1 MAFPVRTCAVMGRFA
16 DPRIA
21 DCLGTLLPHLLS
33 RGVQVLVSE
42 SDGLAGEAAGVTRVP
57 EHEIGQRAD
66 LVIAVGG
73 DGTLLYA
80 ARLVAGHP
88 VPLIGV
94 NRGRLGFLTDVM
106 PQDMLP
112 SVDAA
117 LAGELAED
125 QRPLL
130 KAQLHRGAGGVAQ
143 AFALNDVVMQ
153 KHDTGRT
160 LDFETRI
167 DGRYVNTHDGDGV
180 IVASPTGSTAYALS
194 CSGPIIEPHLPA
206 LVIVPICA
214 HTLSDRPIVVA
225 ASSVIG
231 IALLERPDTRANV
244 TCDGMVLGP
253 FVPGDRLEI
262 TTAAE
267 RVRLLHPP
275 GHDFYKLLRSKL
287 HWGRGSFDR

>member
-1 MAFPVRTCAVMGRFA
+1 MSFPVRSCALVGRFA

-21 DCLGTLLPHLLS
+21 DCLSTLVPHLAG
-33 RGVQVLVSE
+33 RGVEVLVSE
-42 SDGLAGEAAGVTRVP
+42 SDALASAVKDVTVLP
-57 EHEIGQRAD
+57 ERDIGKRAD

-80 ARLVAGHP
+80 ARLVAGHS
-88 VPLIGV
+88 VPLVGV

-106 PQDMLP
+106 PQDMLS

-117 LAGELAED
+117 LAGELDED
-125 QRPLL
+125 RRPLL
-130 KAQLHRGAGGVAQ
+130 KARLYGAQGLRGE

-153 KHDTGRT
+153 KYDTGRT

-167 DGRYVNTHDGDGV
+167 DSRYVNTHDGDGI

-194 CSGPIIEPHLPA
+194 CSGPIIEPHLSA

-225 ASSVIG
+225 ASSVID
-231 IALLERPDTRANV
+231 IVLLERLDTRANV

-253 FVPGDRLEI
+253 IAPGDRLEI

-267 RVRLLHPP
+267 QVTLLHLP
-275 GHDFYKLLRSKL
+275 GFDYYKLLRSKL
-287 HWGRGSFDR
+287 HWGRGSFER

>member
-1 MAFPVRTCAVMGRFA
+1 MSFPVRSCALVGRFA

-21 DCLGTLLPHLLS
+21 DCLATLVPHLVR
-33 RGVQVLVSE
+33 RGVEVLVSE
-42 SDGLAGEAAGVTRVP
+42 SDALASGLKDVTVVAER
-57 EHEIGQRAD
+57 EIGKRAD
-66 LVIAVGG
+66 LAIAVGG

-80 ARLVAGHP
+80 ARLVTGHG
-88 VPLIGV
+88 VPLVGV

-106 PQDMLP
+106 PQDMLS

-117 LAGELAED
+117 LAGELDED
-125 QRPLL
+125 RRPLL
-130 KAQLHRGAGGVAQ
+130 KARLHDGKGLRGE

-153 KHDTGRT
+153 KYDTGRT

-167 DGRYVNTHDGDGV
+167 DGRYVNTHDGDGI

-225 ASSVIG
+225 ASSVID
-231 IALLERPDTRANV
+231 IALLERLDTRANV

-253 FVPGDRLEI
+253 INPGDRLEI

-267 RVRLLHPP
+267 QITLLHPP
-275 GHDFYKLLRSKL
+275 GFDYYKLLRSKL
-287 HWGRGSFDR
+287 HWGRGSFER

>member
-1 MAFPVRTCAVMGRFA
+1 MAFPVRTCALVGRFA
-16 DPRIA
+16 DPRVA
-21 DCLGTLLPHLLS
+21 ESLGALLPHLS
-33 RGVQVLVSE
+33 RRGVQVLVSE
-42 SDGLAGEAAGVTRVP
+42 DAELAADAPVARVP
-57 EHEIGQRAD
+57 EREFGERAD

-73 DGTLLYA
+73 DGTLLYG
-80 ARLVAGHP
+80 ARLVARHG

-117 LAGELAED
+117 LAGELEED

-130 KAQLHRGAGGVAQ
+130 TARLHHRGGQVAQ
-143 AFALNDVVMQ
+143 SFALNDVVMQ

-167 DGRYVNTHDGDGV
+167 DGTYVNTHDADGI

-194 CSGPIIEPHLPA
+194 CSGPIIEPHLSA

-225 ASSVIG
+225 AHSVVEV
-231 IALLERPDTRANV
+231 ALLERADTQANV
-244 TCDGMVLGP
+244 TCDGALLGKI
-253 FVPGDRLEI
+253 DDKARLEV

-267 RVRLLHPP
+267 RVTLLHPP
-275 GHDFYKLLRSKL
+275 GHDYYRLLRSKL
-287 HWGRGSFDR
+287 HWGRGSFER

>member
-1 MAFPVRTCAVMGRFA
+1 MAFPVRTCALVGRFSDA
-16 DPRIA
+16 RVA
-21 DCLGTLLPHLLS
+21 ESLGTLLPHLQS
-33 RGVQVLVSE
+33 RGVRVLVSE
-42 SDGLAGEAAGVTRVP
+42 DAELAREAPVTRVP
-57 EHEIGQRAD
+57 ERTLGERAD

-73 DGTLLYA
+73 DGTLLHA
-80 ARLVAGHP
+80 ARLVARHN
-88 VPLIGV
+88 VPLLGV

-117 LAGELAED
+117 LAGQLEADE
-125 QRPLL
+125 RPLL
-130 KAQLHRGAGGVAQ
+130 TARLHRPGAEVAQ
-143 AFALNDVVMQ
+143 SFALNDVVMQ

-167 DGRYVNTHDGDGV
+167 DGSYVNRHDGDGI

-225 ASSVIG
+225 ANCVIEVL
-231 IALLERPDTRANV
+231 LLERAGTQANV
-244 TCDGMVLGP
+244 TCDGALLGALTP
-253 FVPGDRLEI
+253 ADRLEV

-267 RVRLLHPP
+267 RVTLLHPP
-275 GHDFYKLLRSKL
+275 GHDYYRLLRSKL
-287 HWGRGSFDR
+287 RWGRGSFEH

>member
-1 MAFPVRTCAVMGRFA
+1 MSFPVRSCALVGRFA

-21 DCLGTLLPHLLS
+21 DCLSTLVPHLAG
-33 RGVQVLVSE
+33 RGIEVLVSA
-42 SDGLAGEAAGVTRVP
+42 SDTLASAAKDAAVVP
-57 EHEIGQRAD
+57 EGEIGKRAG

-80 ARLVAGHP
+80 ARLVAGYG
-88 VPLIGV
+88 VPLLGV

-106 PQDMLP
+106 PQDMLTA
-112 SVDAA
+112 VDAA
-117 LAGELAED
+117 LAGELDED
-125 QRPLL
+125 RRPLL
-130 KAQLHRGAGGVAQ
+130 KARLHSGQGLRGE

-153 KHDTGRT
+153 KYDTGRT

-167 DGRYVNTHDGDGV
+167 DGRYVNTHDGDGI

-225 ASSVIG
+225 ANCVVEVI
-231 IALLERPDTRANV
+231 LLERPDTQANV
-244 TCDGMVLGP
+244 TCDGAVLGEI
-253 FVPGDRLEI
+253 GCDDRLEV

-267 RVRLLHPP
+267 RVTLLHPK
-275 GHDFYKLLRSKL
+275 GHDYYRLLRSKL
-287 HWGRGSFDR
+287 HWGRGSFER

>member
-1 MAFPVRTCAVMGRFA
+1 MSFPVRTCALVGRFA

-21 DCLGTLLPHLLS
+21 DCLSTLIPHLAR
-33 RGVQVLVSE
+33 RGVEVLVSE
-42 SDGLAGEAAGVTRVP
+42 SDAVASAVKDVTVVP
-57 EHEIGQRAD
+57 EREIGKRAG

-80 ARLVAGHP
+80 ARLVAGEG

-106 PQDMLP
+106 PHDMLS

-117 LAGELAED
+117 LAGELDED
-125 QRPLL
+125 RRPLL
-130 KAQLHRGAGGVAQ
+130 KARLHGGQELRGE

-167 DGRYVNTHDGDGV
+167 DGRYVNTHDGDGI

-194 CSGPIIEPHLPA
+194 CGGPIIEPHLPA

-225 ASSVIG
+225 ASSVID
-231 IALLERPDTRANV
+231 IALLERLDTRANV
-244 TCDGMVLGP
+244 TCDGMVLGSIE
-253 FVPGDRLEI
+253 PGDRLEI
-262 TTAAE
+262 TTAGGQ
-267 RVRLLHPP
+267 VTLLHPP
-275 GHDFYKLLRSKL
+275 GFDYYTLLRSKL
-287 HWGRGSFDR
+287 HWGRGSFER